1 MSAEQYQNE
10 NKINGTFIE
19 HIDRSLK
26 AKDPDDIIRVF
37 LF

>member
-10 NKINGTFIE
+10 NKINDTFIE
-19 HIDRSLK
+19 HIDRSVK
-26 AKDPDDIIRVF
+26 AKDPDGVIRVF